1 MPACFRL
8 CTPDHH
14 PHPTE
19 QRELPDLRQALIAGH
34 GLARKLLRHRLGRAR
49 CTAASTSRTSATSP
63 SHGSC
68 SPIWRASCPERLR
81 SADRRCS
88 TAGEPPRIAA
98 DHVSPPHPDCHPA
111 RRAAWQRAAAQRL
124 SPAERVISHTVAAD
138 YDRSVALLEKLV
150 NQNSGTLNLDGV
162 TKVGAMMRAELEPL
176 GFTVTWKPMDAV
188 QRAGHLIAVHRG
200 KPGTKTLLLI
210 GHLDTVFEPNS
221 PFQKFVRKGDLAE
234 GPGAGDDKGGMV
246 VIVSAL
252 RAMQAAGTL
261 KNANIEVHLT
271 GDEEKS
277 GPAQHRPRRPDRRR
291 QARRCRDFEG
301 LVIDGG
307 RDMGSIARRSAID
320 WRITASGRTGH
331 SSGIFTAEMGDGA
344 VYELARILAAF
355 RKELPEPNLTFNTGV
370 IAGGARASIDERR
383 SAAAAGKTNIIPATA
398 VAIGDIRT
406 LTPEQTARVKAKMQ
420 AIVAAHAP
428 GADARIEFGEGYPP
442 MAPTDGNRALL
453 AKLNGVNR
461 DLGLAEMPA
470 LDPLKRGAGDVSFV
484 AADVDSLAGLG
495 PYSTGDHAPGETV
508 DLQSIRRQAKRAA
521 ILMSRL
527 SAERSTR

>member
-1 MPACFRL
+1 MPPFFRR
-8 CTPDHH
+8 T
-14 PHPTE
+14 
-19 QRELPDLRQALIAGH
+19 LIATV
-34 GLARKLLRHRLGRAR
+34 LAAPLL
-49 CTAASTSRTSATSP
+49 AAP
-63 SHGSC
+63 
-68 SPIWRASCPERLR
+68 
-81 SADRRCS
+81 
-88 TAGEPPRIAA
+88 
-98 DHVSPPHPDCHPA
+98 
-111 RRAAWQRAAAQRL
+111 AAAQHL
-124 SPAERVISHTVAAD
+124 STAEKVIGRTVDAD

-150 NQNSGTLNLDGV
+150 DQNSGTLNLDGV
-162 TKVGAMMRAELEPL
+162 TKVGALMRAELEPL
-176 GFTVTWKPMDAV
+176 GFAVTWKPMDAV

-210 GHLDTVFEPNS
+210 GHLDTVFEPSS

-261 KNANIEVHLT
+261 RNANIEVHLT

-277 GPAQHRPRRPDRRR
+277 GSPHSI
-291 QARRCRDFEG
+291 ARADLIAAGKRADVALDFEG

-320 WRITASGRTGH
+320 WRITASGKTGH

-355 RKELPEPNLTFNTGV
+355 RKELPETNLTFNTGV
-370 IAGGARASIDERR
+370 IAGGARAAIDESG
-383 SAAAAGKTNIIPATA
+383 SAVAAGKTNIIPATA
-398 VAIGDIRT
+398 IAIGDIRT
-406 LTPEQTARVKAKMQ
+406 LTPEQTARVKAKME

-428 GADARIEFGEGYPP
+428 GTDAKIAFGEGYPP